1 MRTKLLQKL
10 TVVFTLI
17 LFVSIVPVSANPPQN
32 AIGYW
37 TEAMMKSAK
46 PLELVM
52 DARTGIGQLQI
63 GTEAQPQTTGD
74 DWTGGNLPQT
84 AVGKVFFSIGRSNY
98 VCSGSVLSDEDNSN
112 SRSIVIT
119 AGHCTIDRG
128 KFVTNFMF
136 VPNYDADIADNSISP
151 ENRWYAQ
158 NLVVNKE
165 FARQRSFNVTAIQND
180 WAFAVVR
187 PGTFT
192 KNRTSLTNPSGNLD
206 GLAGSFTYSV
216 SGFSSAGVTSTSF
229 GYPQAAPYNGKELKY
244 ARGAIF
250 ADPNGY
256 GTWGMNSTLTGGASG
271 GPWLSTF
278 EPTSPTSGSVSS
290 VNSYKYTNDSSR
302 MYGPSFNSRTTAT
315 LNAALGI
322 IAGNTAD
329 LIVP

>member
-1 MRTKLLQKL
+1 VKTKLFRKL
-10 TVVFTLI
+10 TFFIAVVLSVTTI
-17 LFVSIVPVSANPPQN
+17 PVFAIPPQA

-63 GTEAQPQTTGD
+63 GSQAEPQTTGS
-74 DWTGGNLPQT
+74 DWTGGQLPQT

-98 VCSGSVLSDEDNSN
+98 VCSGSVLSDGDNSN
-112 SRSIVIT
+112 LRSIVIT

-136 VPNYDADIADNSISP
+136 VPNYDEDILDNSISP
-151 ENRWYAQ
+151 QNRWYAQ
-158 NLVVNKE
+158 NLVVNSQ
-165 FARQRSFNVTAIQND
+165 FASQRQFNVTAIQND
-180 WAFAVVR
+180 WAFAVIR

-206 GLAGSFTYSV
+206 GLAGAFTYSV
-216 SGFSSAGVTSTSF
+216 SGFSSAGNTSTSF
-229 GYPQAAPYNGKELKY
+229 GYPQAAPYNGRELKY

-278 EPTSPTSGSVSS
+278 DPNSPTSGSVSS
-290 VNSYKYTNDSSR
+290 VNSYKYTNDPNT
-302 MYGPSFNSRTTAT
+302 MYGPNFNLRTTAT
-315 LNAALGI
+315 LSAALGI
-322 IAGNTAD
+322 ISTNTAD
-329 LIVP
+329 VIVP